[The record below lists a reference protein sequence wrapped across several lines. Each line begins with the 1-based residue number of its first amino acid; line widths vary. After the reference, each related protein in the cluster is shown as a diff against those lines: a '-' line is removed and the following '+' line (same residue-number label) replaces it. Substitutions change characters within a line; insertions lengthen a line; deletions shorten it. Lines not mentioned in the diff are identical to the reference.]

1 MPNNEPR
8 RHHYTPVLLLKRFTD
23 SDGLLHLVSR
33 QKGHRFSAKPNA
45 VGFENDFYTLEDGED
60 VEDRY
65 AVEKAFAEFEGEAA
79 AVLDEVIA
87 SGTIPD
93 EAKKFNTLM
102 NFIALSAARIPA
114 MRAVITKPIEE
125 IAETILHMNLS
136 SEEQFK
142 YSFKQAGIDVDAIG
156 LTYEKA
162 KETAAGLTIRTTTAA
177 YIHHLNKVVS
187 IMLPLLA
194 DRHWCVLHND
204 GANGN
209 LIVTDN
215 PVGITWSDGHR
226 PGNLFDTPA
235 FGRTQT
241 DVSIPIGSRIALL
254 GRFEPLPGRKEMEAL
269 GVASMN
275 TKTLAGC
282 QRFIGGAAED
292 FTCLND
298 SGAIVTDKEVVEHLK
313 KLAAERA

>member
-8 RHHYTPVLLLKRFTD
+8 RHHYTPVLLLKRFAD
-23 SDGLLHLVSR
+23 SDGLLHVVSR
-33 QKGHRFSAKPNA
+33 EKGHRYKAKPNA
-45 VGFENDFYTLEDGED
+45 VGFENDFYTLEDGAD

-65 AVEKAFAEFEGEAA
+65 AVEKAFAEFEGEASA
-79 AVLDEVIA
+79 LLDEIIA
-87 SGTIPD
+87 AGTIPD
-93 EAKKFNTLM
+93 DADKFNTLM

-125 IAETILHMNLS
+125 IAEMILHMNLA
-136 SEEQFK
+136 SEEQFN
-142 YSFKQAGIDVDAIG
+142 YSYKQAGIDVDAIG

-162 KETAAGLTIRTTTAA
+162 KEIAAALTIRTTTAA
-177 YIHHLNKVVS
+177 YIHHLNTVVN

-194 DRHWCVLHND
+194 DRHWCVLRND
-204 GANGN
+204 AANAT

-226 PGNLFDTPA
+226 PGNLFDNPA

-254 GRFEPLPGRKEMEAL
+254 GRFEPLPGTQEMDAL

-282 QRFIGGAAED
+282 QRFIAGAADD
-292 FTCLND
+292 FTCVND
-298 SGAIVTDKEVVEHLK
+298 AGAIVTDEEVIEHLK
-313 KLAAERA
+313 KLAAEKA

>member
-1 MPNNEPR
+1 
-8 RHHYTPVLLLKRFTD
+8 LKRFTD
-23 SDGLLHLVSR
+23 GDGLLHVVSR
-33 QKGHRFSAKPNA
+33 QKGHRCQATPNA

-65 AVEKAFAEFEGEAA
+65 AVEKAFAEFEGEASA
-79 AVLDEVIA
+79 LLDEIIA
-87 SGTIPD
+87 AGTIPD
-93 EAKKFNTLM
+93 DADKFNTLI
-102 NFIALSAARIPA
+102 NFIAFSAARIPA

-125 IAETILHMNLS
+125 IAEMILHMNLS

-142 YSFKQAGIDVDAIG
+142 YSYKQAGIDVDAIG

-162 KETAAGLTIRTTTAA
+162 KEIAAGLTIRTTTAA
-177 YIHHLNKVVS
+177 YIHHLNTVVN

-194 DRHWCVLHND
+194 DRHWCVRRND
-204 GANGN
+204 TANAN

-226 PGNLFDTPA
+226 PGNLFDIPA

-254 GRFEPLPGRKEMEAL
+254 GRFEPLPGTQEIDAP

-282 QRFIGGAAED
+282 QRFIAGAAED
-292 FTCLND
+292 FTCVND
-298 SGAIVTDKEVVEHLK
+298 AGAIVTDKEVIQHLK
-313 KLAAERA
+313 KLAAEKA